1 MWDAF
6 FSGKKYFY
14 VNFSKNIDK
23 IKKLLYNI
31 EYTNYRRVRK

>member
-6 FSGKKYFY
+6 FNGKNIFDII
-14 VNFSKNIDK
+14 FSKNIDK

-31 EYTNYRRVRK
+31 EYTKYRRVRK